1 MTRSTETVISFEK
14 VISFF
19 GDQWVVSKTRPN
31 SAARRVIALFD
42 ERRIGW

>member
-1 MTRSTETVISFEK
+1 MTQSTET

-19 GDQWVVSKTRPN
+19 GDQWMVSKTRPN

-42 ERRIGW
+42 ERRNGW